1 MSTCNS
7 SKMPVVVCVFGG
19 KGNLDCLAMGHI
31 GQKKGC
37 HDENFAGM
45 EDIFFIFTKGTCP
58 SL

>member
-45 EDIFFIFTKGTCP
+45 EDIFFIFTKGT
-58 SL
+58 